1 VSKTIIIIFTMMMLT
16 GCLATSGN
24 VAVRDGNTRVAVSF
38 SNDDRR
44 YINDY
49 YHSKRKRLPPGL
61 AKKGKL
67 PPGLAKRQTLP
78 RGLSGRGLPHDLS
91 NRLSRLPE
99 GYVRLRV
106 GTDIVIMNRK
116 TRVIFDVISG
126 IN

>member
-1 VSKTIIIIFTMMMLT
+1 MKKIIVVVFTVLMLT
-16 GCLATSGN
+16 GCLTTSGR
-24 VAVRDGNTRVAVSF
+24 VAVQDGNTRVAVSF

-44 YINDY
+44 LIHDY
-49 YHSKRKRLPPGL
+49 YHKKRKRLPPGL
-61 AKKGKL
+61 AKKRKL

-78 RGLSGRGLPHDLS
+78 RGLSGRRLPGDLLS
-91 NRLSRLPE
+91 RLSRIPD